1 MPIKIDAW
9 INVFRVP
16 EVAIHKKGHPHSSS
30 GQFGN
35 QNIIGPDIT
44 FDVGRSRVGF
54 GIRFEKSAIADDWRK
69 QVPNA
74 TNYQRIKFRSG
85 EGGSIDAGNG
95 CRYACPF
102 S

>member
-30 GQFGN
+30 GQL
-35 QNIIGPDIT
+35 GPDFTI
-44 FDVGRSRVGF
+44 DVGRSRVGF

-74 TNYQRIKFRSG
+74 TNYHRIKFRGG
-85 EGGSIDAGNG
+85 EGSSIDAENG
-95 CRYACPF
+95 CRYATVGIRG